1 MYNRRQHRTT
11 FPRWALPH
19 TGARI
24 ETRFPNRHSLNHD
37 VAPHAGARIEISAWA
52 AVGAWAAVAP
62 HAGAR
67 IEICKT
73 RSGRHE
79 RKVAPHA
86 LGGVDN
92 STNGPA
98 RCGLRLFRVLR
109 AVQMRTVF
117 SGAPCLKL
125 SVYRYKWDG
134 DTAPTRNTALVG
146 GLFHRTVAGK
156 AKPAGWRVLASV
168 LCVVIGSVVARC
180 FIFPAGRAAS
190 TRLFRGFA
198 CGW

>member
-37 VAPHAGARIEISAWA
+37 VAPHAGARIEIY
-52 AVGAWAAVAP
+52 
-62 HAGAR
+62 
-67 IEICKT
+67 KT

-79 RKVAPHA
+79 RKIAPHA
-86 LGGVDN
+86 LTV
-92 STNGPA
+92 PHFWA
-98 RCGLRLFRVLR
+98 LR
-109 AVQMRTVF
+109 AVQMCTVF
-117 SGAPCLKL
+117 ATEFCVYSGLLYGNKWNGDAAPNHN
-125 SVYRYKWDG
+125 V
-134 DTAPTRNTALVG
+134 ALVG
-146 GLFHRTVAGK
+146 GFFHRTVAGK

-190 TRLFRGFA
+190 TRFFRGFA

>member
-1 MYNRRQHRTT
+1 MCTAK
-11 FPRWALPH
+11 PSIA
-19 TGARI
+19 A
-24 ETRFPNRHSLNHD
+24 
-37 VAPHAGARIEISAWA
+37 VAPHAGARIETN
-52 AVGAWAAVAP
+52 GTKKRRTPHGVAP

-98 RCGLRLFRVLR
+98 RCELRLFRVLR
-109 AVQMRTVF
+109 AVQMRAVF
-117 SGAPCLKL
+117 SGAPCLRL

-134 DTAPTRNTALVG
+134 DTAPNRNVALVG
-146 GLFHRTVAGK
+146 GFFHRTVAGK

>member
-1 MYNRRQHRTT
+1 MKCILTRRCTWFDNSPHTHRALRCMYNRRQHRTT

-19 TGARI
+19 
-24 ETRFPNRHSLNHD
+24 
-37 VAPHAGARIEISAWA
+37 
-52 AVGAWAAVAP
+52 
-62 HAGAR
+62 AGAR

-73 RSGRHE
+73 RNGRHE

-86 LGGVDN
+86 LTV
-92 STNGPA
+92 PHFWA
-98 RCGLRLFRVLR
+98 LR
-109 AVQMRTVF
+109 AVQMCTVF
-117 SGAPCLKL
+117 ATECCVYSGLL
-125 SVYRYKWDG
+125 YGNKWDG

-146 GLFHRTVAGK
+146 GFFHRTVAGK

-190 TRLFRGFA
+190 TRFFRGFA

>member
-37 VAPHAGARIEISAWA
+37 VAPHAGARIEIY
-52 AVGAWAAVAP
+52 
-62 HAGAR
+62 
-67 IEICKT
+67 KT

-79 RKVAPHA
+79 RKIAPHA
-86 LGGVDN
+86 LTV
-92 STNGPA
+92 PHFWA
-98 RCGLRLFRVLR
+98 LR
-109 AVQMRTVF
+109 AVQMCTVF
-117 SGAPCLKL
+117 ATECCVYSGLL
-125 SVYRYKWDG
+125 YGNKWDG

-146 GLFHRTVAGK
+146 GFFHRTVAGK

-168 LCVVIGSVVARC
+168 LCVVIGSGRRC
-180 FIFPAGRAAS
+180 RFIFPATRAAS
-190 TRLFRGFA
+190 TRFFRGFA
-198 CGW
+198 SGW

>member
-37 VAPHAGARIEISAWA
+37 VAPHAGARIEIY
-52 AVGAWAAVAP
+52 
-62 HAGAR
+62 
-67 IEICKT
+67 KT

-79 RKVAPHA
+79 RKIAPHA
-86 LGGVDN
+86 LTV
-92 STNGPA
+92 PHFWA
-98 RCGLRLFRVLR
+98 LR
-109 AVQMRTVF
+109 AVQMCTVF
-117 SGAPCLKL
+117 ATECCVYSGLL
-125 SVYRYKWDG
+125 YGNKWNG

-146 GLFHRTVAGK
+146 GIFHRTVAGK
-156 AKPAGWRVLASV
+156 TKPAEWRVLASV
-168 LCVVIGSVVARC
+168 LCVVIGSVVARR

-190 TRLFRGFA
+190 TRFFRGFA

>member
-37 VAPHAGARIEISAWA
+37 VAPHAGARIEIY
-52 AVGAWAAVAP
+52 
-62 HAGAR
+62 
-67 IEICKT
+67 KT

-79 RKVAPHA
+79 RKIAPHA
-86 LGGVDN
+86 LTV
-92 STNGPA
+92 PHFWA
-98 RCGLRLFRVLR
+98 LR
-109 AVQMRTVF
+109 AVQMCTVF
-117 SGAPCLKL
+117 ATECCVYSGLL
-125 SVYRYKWDG
+125 YGNKWDG

-146 GLFHRTVAGK
+146 GFFHRTVAGK

-180 FIFPAGRAAS
+180 VIGSGRRCRFIFPAGRAAS
-190 TRLFRGFA
+190 TRFFRGFA

>member
-37 VAPHAGARIEISAWA
+37 VAPHAGARIETSAWA

-67 IEICKT
+67 IEIYKT

-79 RKVAPHA
+79 RKIAPHA
-86 LGGVDN
+86 LTV
-92 STNGPA
+92 PHFWA
-98 RCGLRLFRVLR
+98 LR
-109 AVQMRTVF
+109 AVQMCTVF
-117 SGAPCLKL
+117 ATECCVYSGLL
-125 SVYRYKWDG
+125 YGNKWDG

-146 GLFHRTVAGK
+146 GFFHRTVAGK

-190 TRLFRGFA
+190 TRFFRGFA

>member
-37 VAPHAGARIEISAWA
+37 VAPHAGARIEIY
-52 AVGAWAAVAP
+52 
-62 HAGAR
+62 
-67 IEICKT
+67 KT

-79 RKVAPHA
+79 RKIVPHA
-86 LGGVDN
+86 LTV
-92 STNGPA
+92 PHFWA
-98 RCGLRLFRVLR
+98 LR
-109 AVQMRTVF
+109 AVQMCTVF
-117 SGAPCLKL
+117 ATECCVYSGLL
-125 SVYRYKWDG
+125 YGNKWDG

-146 GLFHRTVAGK
+146 GFFHRTVAGK

-190 TRLFRGFA
+190 TRFFRGFA